1 MHLRKRLTCSLANG
15 NVCCF
20 TKMQKFVYREE
31 KKRHEEYGAIMH
43 HDLCVFVEELNTINP
58 IDGKCRQQQKA
69 GKDQEYFYKPKIKIA
84 YIGYDL
90 NLLFLK

>member
-1 MHLRKRLTCSLANG
+1 
-15 NVCCF
+15 
-20 TKMQKFVYREE
+20 MQKFVYREE

-69 GKDQEYFYKPKIKIA
+69 GKDQEYLYKPKIKIA
-84 YIGYDL
+84 YTGYDL
-90 NLLFLK
+90 KSKMI